1 MNRRTFILSSLAA
14 AISARLAHSATKRP
28 PRIILRSGWQTEN
41 IGDIAH
47 TPGLLAILERHL
59 PDAEV
64 TYWPHYHYLPAEE
77 VTMLKRRFPKLR
89 IEEGQLDAR
98 GEPPANIAAEM
109 DAADFFLHG
118 SGPATIG
125 WRECA
130 AFRKRT
136 GRPFGVYGVT
146 YGLYGT
152 PEKAILSDA
161 SFVYFRDSVSLEL
174 ARKEGIRAPRM
185 EFGPDAVFALDV
197 QDEARA
203 AAYLKSVGLEEGQF
217 VVCLPKQRHTPSWLH
232 KEKRRPLDEAKH
244 ARNEAM
250 KEHDHAPLR
259 EAIVAITRETKMR
272 VLIGHEDETE
282 LPIGKE
288 WVYDKL
294 PADVQAKVVWR
305 DSLWLVDEAMSIYR
319 KCAGMASLEMHS
331 PIMCIAQGIPAIVC
345 RWAEQSS
352 KGIMWRDIGLGDWLF
367 DFDSEDEVR
376 RMPAAALALA
386 RDPAAAKA
394 LAEKAKAYV
403 NQCFA
408 DSMTVL
414 KKALV
419 A

>member
-1 MNRRTFILSSLAA
+1 MAALPLSAGG
-14 AISARLAHSATKRP
+14 
-28 PRIILRSGWQTEN
+28 RS
-41 IGDIAH
+41 D
-47 TPGLLAILERHL
+47 
-59 PDAEV
+59 DAEAPLSQA
-64 TYWPHYHYLPAEE
+64 PH
-77 VTMLKRRFPKLR
+77 
-89 IEEGQLDAR
+89 R
-98 GEPPANIAAEM
+98 GRQAQRAGRAACQHRGSH

-146 YGLYGT
+146 YGLYGK
-152 PEKAILSDA
+152 PEKAILGDA

-203 AAYLKSVGLEEGQF
+203 AAYLRRVGLEEGRF

-232 KEKRRPLDEAKH
+232 KEKRRPIDEARH

-259 EAIVAITRETKMR
+259 EAITAITRETGMR

-282 LPIGKE
+282 LPIGKD
-288 WVYDKL
+288 WVYDRL
-294 PADVQAKVVWR
+294 PADVQSSRLAR
-305 DSLWLVDEAMSIYR
+305 LALLVASESIYR
-319 KCAGMASLEMHS
+319 RSAGMVSLEMHS
-331 PIMCIAQGIPAIVC
+331 PIMCIAQGVPAIVC
-345 RWAEQSS
+345 RWEEQSS

-367 DFDSEDEVR
+367 DFDREDEVR

-386 RDPAAAKA
+386 REPAAAKA
-394 LAEKAKAYV
+394 RAEKAKRT
-403 NQCFA
+403 
-408 DSMTVL
+408 SPVL
-414 KKALV
+414 R
-419 A
+419 